1 MSKKINTDSMNALLS
16 GLIGSST
23 ASSPIGG
30 GETEEGTTS
39 LSEVH
44 PSTGAVRLRKERI
57 CSVVETEVMAKVRV
71 ISEKEGISIASMIN
85 LGLKVILENYEKSHG
100 KVKGKA
106 SKRGNIDEVFDI

>member
-1 MSKKINTDSMNALLS
+1 MAKQINTDSMNALLS
-16 GLIGSST
+16 GLTGSST
-23 ASSPIGG
+23 ASSSIGG
-30 GETEEGTTS
+30 VEKEEGTAS
-39 LSEVH
+39 VSEAH
-44 PSTGAVRLRKERI
+44 PSTGMASVRKERI

-85 LGLKVILENYEKSHG
+85 LGLKVILENYEKNHG